1 MQGTISTVL
10 GSGEVVAIYR
20 DGVKVGTATV
30 TNTTWTY
37 TDSGLASESTYSYTA
52 RVEDA
57 AGNTGNSSADYSVTI
72 QTGGPTQTTMITA
85 VQDDFAPQTGVVANN
100 GATNDTTPLIEG
112 VISAALNVGESV
124 VVVRDGVVIGTATV
138 TGTTWTFN
146 DSGLSN
152 GLGYTYTAYVQNAAS
167 ISGGVSNSYTINIDT
182 IVPTQT
188 TTITTVVDN
197 VAPGLGNVANGAFT
211 NDDTPEVQGTISA
224 TLGSGEV
231 VAIYRDGVKV
241 GTATVSGTTWTYADA
256 GLASGSTYTYTAR
269 VEDAAGNQG
278 SVSNNYAISVD
289 TSGSSQSVQILSV
302 IDDFAPQTGVVA
314 NNGATNDTTPQLTG
328 SISTALTGTETVVVL
343 RDGVVIGTATV
354 TGTTWTFNDSGL
366 SNGLGYTYTAY
377 VQNAASISGGV
388 SNSYTINIDTIVPT
402 QTTTITTV
410 VDNVAPGLGNVANGA
425 FRLG

>member
-1 MQGTISTVL
+1 TVVISNIVDDVAPQTGNVANGGTTNDTTPELQGTISTVL
-10 GSGEVVAIYR
+10 GSGEVVAVYR

-278 SVSNNYAISVD
+278 SLSNNYA
-289 TSGSSQSVQILSV
+289 
-302 IDDFAPQTGVVA
+302 
-314 NNGATNDTTPQLTG
+314 
-328 SISTALTGTETVVVL
+328 
-343 RDGVVIGTATV
+343 
-354 TGTTWTFNDSGL
+354 
-366 SNGLGYTYTAY
+366 
-377 VQNAASISGGV
+377 
-388 SNSYTINIDTIVPT
+388 
-402 QTTTITTV
+402 
-410 VDNVAPGLGNVANGA
+410 
-425 FRLG
+425 